1 MFIIYNTFIFPDR
14 VSDAMEIML
23 LNINLKACH
32 GLLISGCRSNKGVTT
47 LQRAYNFME
56 TMIILC
62 RAVLQQKQYNE
73 MTINHDKPLN
83 DLIFIPT
90 HFTHL

>member
-1 MFIIYNTFIFPDR
+1 MVTIYNTFIFPDR

-56 TMIILC
+56 TMIILW
-62 RAVLQQKQYNE
+62 AVWQQKQYNE
-73 MTINHDKPLN
+73 MTINHDKPLI
-83 DLIFIPT
+83 DLIFIQT
-90 HFTHL
+90 HFTHS